1 MRVWTFE
8 SKLSDLSHAVRLL
21 GHRTRRALTEYTLRV
36 CTRYRQNRG
45 KRSPQMLPHPDPNT
59 VSWSIPQEPGLRP
72 PTWLFKVKVK
82 L

>member
-36 CTRYRQNRG
+36 CTRYRQKQG
-45 KRSPQMLPHPDPNT
+45 KRSPHTLLHPNPST
-59 VSWSIPQEPGLRP
+59 ITLRRPQKPGLGRSAWP
-72 PTWLFKVKVK
+72 LNLKV